1 MERLQ
6 VVDGSRAETAREDA
20 VRKIP
25 GSTAHPIVAVRW
37 LDAWFDVDL
46 EDASASRDDYPVVTV
61 GFLLRT
67 GEVVSIAQEVLP
79 DGDGYRAVTHIPRP
93 LVVAIDRLDGGPPS
107 DA

>member
-6 VVDGSRAETAREDA
+6 VVEGSRSEVAHESV
-20 VRKIP
+20 VRGLP
-25 GSTAHPIVAVRW
+25 GVGTLPLVSVRW

-46 EDASASRDDYPVVTV
+46 EDAAAARDDYPVVTV

-67 GEVVSIAQEVLP
+67 GPVVSIAQEVLP
-79 DGDGYRAVTHIPRP
+79 DGDGYRAVTHVPRQ
-93 LVVAIDRLDGGPPS
+93 LIVAIDRLDGGPPV